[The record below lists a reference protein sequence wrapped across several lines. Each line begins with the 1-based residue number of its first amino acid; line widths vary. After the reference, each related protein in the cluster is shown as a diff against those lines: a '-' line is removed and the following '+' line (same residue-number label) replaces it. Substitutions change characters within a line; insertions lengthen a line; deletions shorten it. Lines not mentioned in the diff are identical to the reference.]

1 MQRAYKYKIQP
12 TEEQKTLLSQF
23 FGCARFIYNWGLD
36 RKSKEYKEN
45 GKNLSY
51 VDLAH
56 ELTELKKS
64 EDKAWLKE
72 CANVV
77 LQQSLR
83 NLDAAFTG
91 FFRKKS
97 KYPNFKSK
105 HGKASAKFIN
115 DVHFDFNEWKVKLPK
130 IGWVTLCPNEE
141 WNQAECKQGTTTV
154 SKDKCGTYW
163 VSVVIDNHIPEP
175 TAKPITEETAVGVD
189 LGLKTYAVLS
199 DGTEYKNPKCL
210 KDAEKY
216 LARVQKAFSR
226 TKKGSNRHEKARLI
240 VAKAHRRIAD
250 KRNDFLHKL
259 SSEMIRKYDTICL
272 EDLNVKGMEQNH
284 KVAKSIADAS
294 WIEFVRQLEYK
305 AKWNGVN
312 IIFIGRFD
320 ASSQIC
326 HCCGY
331 KNPEVKDLKV
341 REWVCPQCGTTH
353 NRGYNAAINI
363 KAFGLNKIITPEGTG
378 LRRGGEEVA
387 HPTNR

>member
-1 MQRAYKYKIQP
+1 M
-12 TEEQKTLLSQF
+12 
-23 FGCARFIYNWGLD
+23 
-36 RKSKEYKEN
+36 
-45 GKNLSY
+45 
-51 VDLAH
+51 
-56 ELTELKKS
+56 
-64 EDKAWLKE
+64 
-72 CANVV
+72 
-77 LQQSLR
+77 
-83 NLDAAFTG
+83 
-91 FFRKKS
+91 
-97 KYPNFKSK
+97 
-105 HGKASAKFIN
+105 
-115 DVHFDFNEWKVKLPK
+115 
-130 IGWVTLCPNEE
+130 
-141 WNQAECKQGTTTV
+141 
-154 SKDKCGTYW
+154 
-163 VSVVIDNHIPEP
+163 
-175 TAKPITEETAVGVD
+175 
-189 LGLKTYAVLS
+189 GLKTYAVLS

-331 KNPEVKDLKV
+331 KDTEVKDLKV

-353 NRGYNAAINI
+353 DRDYNAAINI
-363 KAFGLNKIITPEGTG
+363 KAFGLKDKITPEGTG